1 MNLLSFFLL
10 IRKCNWNYLQ
20 LQRERHYPRTNCQ
33 FPTHWTGSWFQKGFR
48 DPVYIKNGS
57 LSSRGVCRKVE
68 GEKFLIES
76 KSESCFRCI
85 VIHER
90 HKNVLQFK
98 ETYCSSNSDLEQKC
112 REISGDA
119 PLYSMFRLNTTPT
132 ACPFKDS
139 FTFSYSRGYGEC
151 SNPISTVDSC
161 SNQSQ
166 LFFKFQACADV
177 RNSESREEKLTCY
190 GTWKEGSTW
199 YLVAK
204 LEHKGTITEEDK
216 FRCFVYDKL
225 KNESGYQVAQSGD
238 ATCDGLFSAT
248 EGSRT
253 MTLIRSERFSGAK
266 CHFPHW
272 FMKFS
277 HWQSLDGSKL
287 FTTDH
292 RLKSF
297 YLSNTSREGDS
308 IRLACN
314 RISKQQDSLY
324 EMAVQV
330 TSGCMFGNRGY
341 RCMRI
346 HQRTKHVI
354 EVQMGNQVLH
364 ASEAC
369 SEEVFNSAD
378 ERYVT
383 LTTKDPRKV
392 GCPVVGEYTMIE
404 SKPQF
409 AELVA
414 SGLDDRACVE
424 RSVLSAACDEH
435 DQLEFRTQCPSENK
449 VKSFQCQGSWKE
461 NGTHFVIASVPET
474 RRRYCMAFTEDD
486 QKMYVSSSP
495 QTCVRTVNLDSL
507 GQGVF
512 SVTNKGGCRETDG
525 AQDTKQLLRHVLVAV
540 LVVCALNVIMTD
552 DSSLYR

>member
-1 MNLLSFFLL
+1 MTYRFKKQTNFTCSLSQLCL
-10 IRKCNWNYLQ
+10 ITSG
-20 LQRERHYPRTNCQ
+20 TNCQ

-414 SGLDDRACVE
+414 SGLDDLRLRVE
-424 RSVLSAACDEH
+424 VSSFQQPVTSMISWNFGRSVHQKTKSKKTCKLLNVMMSYPI
-435 DQLEFRTQCPSENK
+435 LETCQPPDIMI
-449 VKSFQCQGSWKE
+449 VKSYPI
-461 NGTHFVIASVPET
+461 NL
-474 RRRYCMAFTEDD
+474 
-486 QKMYVSSSP
+486 SSP
-495 QTCVRTVNLDSL
+495 GCNDSQVVSRKL
-507 GQGVF
+507 INWVF
-512 SVTNKGGCRETDG
+512 NVKAGGRKMGPTLLLQVFRRQEG
-525 AQDTKQLLRHVLVAV
+525 DTAW
-540 LVVCALNVIMTD
+540 
-552 DSSLYR
+552 

>member
-1 MNLLSFFLL
+1 MVFELCFNH
-10 IRKCNWNYLQ
+10 KG
-20 LQRERHYPRTNCQ
+20 TTCQ
-33 FPTHWTGSWFQKGFR
+33 FPAHWTGSWFLKGFR
-48 DPVYIKNGS
+48 DPVYIKNGA

-76 KSESCFRCI
+76 KSESCFRCV

-90 HKNVLQFK
+90 HENVLQFK

-119 PLYSMFRLNTTPT
+119 PLYSMFRLNTTPI

-161 SNQSQ
+161 NNDSQ
-166 LFFKFQACADV
+166 LFFKFQACVDV

-190 GTWKEGSTW
+190 GTWKEGSTR

-204 LEHKGTITEEDK
+204 LEHKDTITEEDK
-216 FRCFVYDKL
+216 FRCFVYEKL

-253 MTLIRSERFSGAK
+253 MTLIRSERDSGAK
-266 CHFPHW
+266 CRFPHW
-272 FMKFS
+272 FMDFS

-292 RLKSF
+292 KLKSF
-297 YLSNTSREGDS
+297 YLSNSSREGDS

-314 RISKQQDSLY
+314 RISKLQDSLY
-324 EMAVQV
+324 EMTVQV

-346 HQRTKHVI
+346 HQRTEHVI
-354 EVQMGNQVLH
+354 EVQIGKQVLH
-364 ASEAC
+364 ASGAC
-369 SEEVFNSAD
+369 SENVFNSAN

-392 GCPVVGEYTMIE
+392 GCPVMGEYTMIE

-414 SGLDDRACVE
+414 GGLDDRACVE

-435 DQLEFRTQCPSENK
+435 DQLEFRTQCPSKNK
-449 VKSFQCQGSWKE
+449 VKSFQCQGSWEE
-461 NGTHFVIASVPET
+461 NGTHFLIASVLET
-474 RRRYCMAFTEDD
+474 RRRYCMAFTENDHVL
-486 QKMYVSSSP
+486 YVSSSP

-512 SVTNKGGCRETDG
+512 SVTNKGGCRDTGG
-525 AQDTKQLLRHVLVAV
+525 AQDIKQLLSHVLIS
-540 LVVCALNVIMTD
+540 LVVAHVLNLILSD
-552 DSSLYR
+552 DGNPYR